1 MDSVFQEVY
10 SIPYMFFYAKW
21 KQDAWVIIGYF
32 YMIFQGITV

>member
-10 SIPYMFFYAKW
+10 SIPYVFFYAKW